1 MKKLVFVLLSVICVY
16 ANPANTTITKSCD
29 KSYNE
34 KICGDDPLC
43 SASRCFYKNLSS
55 IEEAF
60 QFYLKEEI
68 QQQESLGDIEYNNSY
83 LLVLKYMLTIPLPK
97 VGESS
102 KYTANIRDYYAVRD
116 GYQNICNFEFKRT
129 KDSLIINF
137 NACYEEEHSLTF
149 IQKAGY
155 IEIAKTMMAL

>member
-16 ANPANTTITKSCD
+16 ANPANTITKSCD

-34 KICGDDPLC
+34 IRCGNDLC
-43 SASRCFYKNLSS
+43 IASRCFYKNLSS

-68 QQQESLGDIEYNNSY
+68 QQQESLGDIEHNNSY
-83 LLVLKYMLTIPLPK
+83 LLVLKYMLNTPLPK
-97 VGESS
+97 VGESN
-102 KYTANIRDYYAVRD
+102 KYTADIRDYDAVRD

-137 NACYEEEHSLTF
+137 NAC
-149 IQKAGY
+149 
-155 IEIAKTMMAL
+155 

>member
-60 QFYLKEEI
+60 QFYLKEQI
-68 QQQESLGDIEYNNSY
+68 QQETLEKPANRY
-83 LLVLKYMLTIPLPK
+83 LLVLKYMLNTPLPK
-97 VGESS
+97 VGESN
-102 KYTANIRDYYAVRD
+102 KYTADIRDYDAVRD

-137 NACYEEEHSLTF
+137 NACYEEEHSLIF

-155 IEIAKTMMAL
+155 IEIAKTMMSL

>member
-16 ANPANTTITKSCD
+16 ANPANTITKSCD

-34 KICGDDPLC
+34 IRCGNDLC
-43 SASRCFYKNLSS
+43 IASRCFYKNLSS

-60 QFYLKEEI
+60 QFYLKEQI
-68 QQQESLGDIEYNNSY
+68 QQESLEKPANRY
-83 LLVLKYMLTIPLPK
+83 LLVLNYMLNTPLPK
-97 VGESS
+97 VGESH
-102 KYTANIRDYYAVRD
+102 KYTADIRDYYADKD

>member
-16 ANPANTTITKSCD
+16 ANPANTITKSCD

-60 QFYLKEEI
+60 QFYLKEKI
-68 QQQESLGDIEYNNSY
+68 QQQESFDVPEYKNSY
-83 LLVLKYMLTIPLPK
+83 LLVLKYMLNTPLPK
-97 VGESS
+97 VGESN
-102 KYTANIRDYYAVRD
+102 KYTADIRDYDAVRN

>member
-16 ANPANTTITKSCD
+16 ANPANTITKSCD

-34 KICGDDPLC
+34 IRCGNDLC
-43 SASRCFYKNLSS
+43 IASRCFYKNLSS

-60 QFYLKEEI
+60 QFYLKEQI
-68 QQQESLGDIEYNNSY
+68 QQESLEKPANRY
-83 LLVLKYMLTIPLPK
+83 LLVLNYMLNTPLPK
-97 VGESS
+97 VGESN
-102 KYTANIRDYYAVRD
+102 KYTADIRDYYADKD

-155 IEIAKTMMAL
+155 IEIGKTMMAL

>member
-16 ANPANTTITKSCD
+16 ANPANTITKSCD

-34 KICGDDPLC
+34 IRCGNDLC
-43 SASRCFYKNLSS
+43 IASRCFYKNLSS

-60 QFYLKEEI
+60 QFYLKEQI
-68 QQQESLGDIEYNNSY
+68 QQESLEKPANRY
-83 LLVLKYMLTIPLPK
+83 LLVLNYMLNTPLPK
-97 VGESS
+97 VGESN
-102 KYTANIRDYYAVRD
+102 KYTADIRDYYADKD

>member
-16 ANPANTTITKSCD
+16 ANPANTITKSCD

-34 KICGDDPLC
+34 IRCGNDLC
-43 SASRCFYKNLSS
+43 IASRCFYKNLSS

-60 QFYLKEEI
+60 QFYLKEQI
-68 QQQESLGDIEYNNSY
+68 QQESLEKPANRY
-83 LLVLKYMLTIPLPK
+83 LLVLNYMLNTPLPK
-97 VGESS
+97 VGESN
-102 KYTANIRDYYAVRD
+102 KYTADIRDYYADKD
-116 GYQNICNFEFKRT
+116 GYQNICNFDFKRT

-137 NACYEEEHSLTF
+137 DACVEEEHSLTF

-155 IEIAKTMMAL
+155 IEILDIVEAL

>member
-16 ANPANTTITKSCD
+16 ANPANTITKSCD

-34 KICGDDPLC
+34 IRCGNDLC
-43 SASRCFYKNLSS
+43 IASRCFYTNLSS

-60 QFYLKEEI
+60 QFYLKEQI
-68 QQQESLGDIEYNNSY
+68 QQESLEKPANRY
-83 LLVLKYMLTIPLPK
+83 LLVLKYMLNTPLPK
-97 VGESS
+97 VGESN
-102 KYTANIRDYYAVRD
+102 KYTADIRDYDADKD

-137 NACYEEEHSLTF
+137 DACVEEEHSLTF

-155 IEIAKTMMAL
+155 IEILDIVEAL

>member
-16 ANPANTTITKSCD
+16 ANPANTITKSCD

-34 KICGDDPLC
+34 IRCGNDLC
-43 SASRCFYKNLSS
+43 IASRCFYKNLSS

-60 QFYLKEEI
+60 QFYLKEQI
-68 QQQESLGDIEYNNSY
+68 QQESLEKPANRY
-83 LLVLKYMLTIPLPK
+83 LLVLKYMLNTPLPK
-97 VGESS
+97 VGESN
-102 KYTANIRDYYAVRD
+102 KYTADIRDYYADKD

-155 IEIAKTMMAL
+155 IEILDIVEAL

>member
-16 ANPANTTITKSCD
+16 ANPANTITKSCD

-34 KICGDDPLC
+34 IRCGNDLC
-43 SASRCFYKNLSS
+43 IASRCFYKNLSS

-60 QFYLKEEI
+60 QFYLKEQI
-68 QQQESLGDIEYNNSY
+68 QQESLEKPANRY
-83 LLVLKYMLTIPLPK
+83 LLVLKYMLNTPLPK
-97 VGESS
+97 VGESN
-102 KYTANIRDYYAVRD
+102 KYTADIRDYYADKD